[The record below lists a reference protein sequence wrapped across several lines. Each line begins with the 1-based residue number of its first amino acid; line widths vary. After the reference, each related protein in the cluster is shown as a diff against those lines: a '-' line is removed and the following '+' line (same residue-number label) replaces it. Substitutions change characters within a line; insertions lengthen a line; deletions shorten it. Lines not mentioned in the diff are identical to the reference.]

1 MFSNFQVGFEYPW
14 MLLLLVLVPITWWL
28 GSQSLS
34 GLGKTRRW
42 LALVFRSLVLLLM
55 ILALAG
61 IQWIW
66 TSDRQTVIYLLDQS
80 DSIPI
85 AKRQLMLRFAI
96 DSVKKHRREKRFDR
110 AGLIL
115 FGREA
120 SIEVPPLDENL
131 PPLSRPESNFGKPDA
146 TNLEGALKLAAA
158 SFLEDSAKRIVVLT
172 DGIQT
177 LGTAETAAKR
187 LSETGIGIDVV
198 PIRLDNN
205 AEVMV
210 EKIDVPGYVQQG
222 QTVDARVVI
231 NRFGT
236 SENPSPEIPGRVRVV
251 RRIGSQ
257 TEILADSPY
266 VLDRDIN
273 VIPVPHKID
282 QTAGYTYE
290 AEFIPD
296 VLTDDTITQNNRAT
310 AFTYARGK
318 SRVMLIEDANNLGNY
333 EPLVDALRKND
344 IVVDPRTTNN
354 LFSSLVELQ
363 SYDSVILA
371 GVPRTSG
378 ESMDK
383 ISSISDAQMEMM
395 VQSSRQFGMGILML
409 GGPEAFGAG
418 GWSNTKLEEAMP
430 VNFTI
435 KNTKVEAVGALAMVM
450 HASEMP
456 EGNHWQ
462 KVIGKSALESL
473 GPGDYCGVIKYDAT
487 GDTWLWGGS
496 DGMLKVGDHSRMM
509 RSRLSQMIPG
519 DMPDFDSSLKLAIR
533 SLKNVPAAIKHMII
547 ISDGDPTPASAQVL
561 SEFTKNQIKIST
573 VAVGSHGTVGTA
585 ELNRIAKV
593 TGGNYYVVTNAAA
606 LPKIFMREARRVARP
621 VIFEPEG
628 GVQPLVRLPNHEIL
642 SGIQG
647 DLPRLRGFVLTETKD
662 SPLVEVPL
670 LASKPA
676 EPENASLLATWNY
689 GLGRTAVFT
698 SDAGKRWA
706 SDWVGSPYYD
716 QFFSQLV
723 RWTMRTQRND
733 DKYNI
738 ATQVKDGRVQI
749 IVNASDSED
758 KFLNFLDMN
767 ATAVGPDLVPKS
779 ISMRQQA
786 PGRYIGE
793 FTPEEAGSYMLSIVP
808 GSDRQIF
815 TTGVNVPFSDEYRI
829 RQANMRLIE
838 QLANS
843 TPLGGQTGKVLPE
856 LNDTDMEELLRFDTY
871 RPGLPPARSL
881 KDIWPLVVLLGASL
895 FLADVF
901 IRRVA
906 VDFGW
911 PLRKLA
917 AFMSQMKTSEVDL
930 ARQKS
935 LERLRSSKSQV
946 SNDLEKQRSSTSM
959 ELPDPLESNPNPSSS
974 DAFGTAAFKP
984 AESKSTGSAPSDS
997 LPKSKSNS
1005 DNEDYTSR
1013 LLEAKRKAKKNQ
1025 N

>member
-395 VQSSRQFGMGILML
+395 V
-409 GGPEAFGAG
+409 
-418 GWSNTKLEEAMP
+418 
-430 VNFTI
+430 
-435 KNTKVEAVGALAMVM
+435 
-450 HASEMP
+450 
-456 EGNHWQ
+456 
-462 KVIGKSALESL
+462 
-473 GPGDYCGVIKYDAT
+473 
-487 GDTWLWGGS
+487 
-496 DGMLKVGDHSRMM
+496 
-509 RSRLSQMIPG
+509 
-519 DMPDFDSSLKLAIR
+519 
-533 SLKNVPAAIKHMII
+533 
-547 ISDGDPTPASAQVL
+547 
-561 SEFTKNQIKIST
+561 
-573 VAVGSHGTVGTA
+573 
-585 ELNRIAKV
+585 
-593 TGGNYYVVTNAAA
+593 
-606 LPKIFMREARRVARP
+606 
-621 VIFEPEG
+621 
-628 GVQPLVRLPNHEIL
+628 
-642 SGIQG
+642 
-647 DLPRLRGFVLTETKD
+647 
-662 SPLVEVPL
+662 
-670 LASKPA
+670 
-676 EPENASLLATWNY
+676 
-689 GLGRTAVFT
+689 
-698 SDAGKRWA
+698 
-706 SDWVGSPYYD
+706 
-716 QFFSQLV
+716 
-723 RWTMRTQRND
+723 
-733 DKYNI
+733 
-738 ATQVKDGRVQI
+738 
-749 IVNASDSED
+749 
-758 KFLNFLDMN
+758 
-767 ATAVGPDLVPKS
+767 
-779 ISMRQQA
+779 
-786 PGRYIGE
+786 
-793 FTPEEAGSYMLSIVP
+793 
-808 GSDRQIF
+808 
-815 TTGVNVPFSDEYRI
+815 
-829 RQANMRLIE
+829 
-838 QLANS
+838 
-843 TPLGGQTGKVLPE
+843 
-856 LNDTDMEELLRFDTY
+856 
-871 RPGLPPARSL
+871 
-881 KDIWPLVVLLGASL
+881 
-895 FLADVF
+895 
-901 IRRVA
+901 
-906 VDFGW
+906 
-911 PLRKLA
+911 
-917 AFMSQMKTSEVDL
+917 
-930 ARQKS
+930 
-935 LERLRSSKSQV
+935 
-946 SNDLEKQRSSTSM
+946 
-959 ELPDPLESNPNPSSS
+959 
-974 DAFGTAAFKP
+974 
-984 AESKSTGSAPSDS
+984 
-997 LPKSKSNS
+997 
-1005 DNEDYTSR
+1005 
-1013 LLEAKRKAKKNQ
+1013 
-1025 N
+1025 